1 MMPQALYIF
10 NSRRKAN
17 GKENTVN
24 NKDLFIEFFE
34 NFKHKDKEIKIG
46 IRPEKISVNKGEIL
60 LYKDKLDSVEL
71 LGNELYLYFEIQ
83 EKNLIA
89 KILTDKLYQSGQNI
103 ELYVNEEDLN
113 FFDSYSGEN
122 IGYKA
127 L

>member
-1 MMPQALYIF
+1 M
-10 NSRRKAN
+10 
-17 GKENTVN
+17 V
-24 NKDLFIEFFE
+24 FIKRLTHEEFLE

-46 IRPEKISVNKGEIL
+46 IRPEKISVNKGGIL